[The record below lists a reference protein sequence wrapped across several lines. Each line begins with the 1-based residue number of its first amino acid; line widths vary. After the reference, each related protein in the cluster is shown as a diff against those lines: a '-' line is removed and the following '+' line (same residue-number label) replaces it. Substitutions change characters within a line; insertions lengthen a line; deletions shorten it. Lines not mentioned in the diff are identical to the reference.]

1 MGPVKKFLL
10 ATVALSA
17 FAGSAI
23 AADLPVRRAPP
34 APAFVAVPVFTWTGF
49 YVGGNAGYGF
59 AGGGDVSTVGA
70 FPAAQTLITAGV
82 VPGSSKLTPE
92 GFVGGGQIGYN
103 WQFGSVVLGAE
114 ADIQYTD
121 LAQTKSATSTPFN
134 VYSSYRT
141 TTDYIGTV
149 RGRVGYAWDR
159 WMLYATGGLAYGDVY
174 NRHFVGPVGG
184 APVFAGS
191 KDGMKTGYT
200 VGAGVE
206 YALPTTSWLGSA
218 ATVKIEYL
226 YYDLGNRTVAAAS
239 PTIGPVFNSRF
250 QNDGHIVR
258 AGLNWKFGGF

>member
-59 AGGGDVSTVGA
+59 SGDNSVTTVGA
-70 FPAAQTLITAGV
+70 FPAAQTAIASGFIPSNT
-82 VPGSSKLTPE
+82 KLKPE

-114 ADIQYTD
+114 ADFQYTD
-121 LAQTKSATSTPFN
+121 LGQTRTLSN
-134 VYSSYRT
+134 NLGIYSSYRT
-141 TTDYIGTV
+141 NTTWLGTV

-159 WMLYATGGLAYGDVY
+159 WMVYGTGGLAYGDVY
-174 NRHFVGPVGG
+174 NRHFVGTTGS
-184 APVFAGS
+184 APVFAGAN
-191 KDGMKTGYT
+191 KDTETGYT

-206 YALPTTSWLGSA
+206 YALPSTSWLGSA
-218 ATVKIEYL
+218 ATIKVEYL
-226 YYDLGNRTVAAAS
+226 YYDLGKRTITASS
-239 PTIGPVFNSRF
+239 PTVGPAFNSRF

-258 AGLNWKFGGF
+258 AGLNWKFSGF